1 MMNSLKMRAS
11 LTATLM
17 PIVAFAQTGEN
28 ASQKVEL
35 NTFRDVLAAG
45 GWPMDVLILL
55 SILAIALVVFF
66 LLSLRSP
73 VLHPRA
79 FMRQAENAAMEGDV
93 EALQSI
99 CERSS
104 CAAARVLKAACEH
117 MLPDMGGDYAIV
129 RDAIEDEGA
138 RQAGVLWQRIQY
150 LMDIAVI
157 APMVG
162 LLGTV
167 LGMLDSFAGMNMEVG
182 GVNPI
187 SLSGGISKAL
197 VTTAGGLVVGIA
209 AMVLYSLF
217 RGRVNRLVSGL
228 ETATNEVLRLYIRNR
243 NSTSAGEVS

>member
-1 MMNSLKMRAS
+1 MNTPRIRTILA
-11 LTATLM
+11 ATLM
-17 PIVAFAQTGEN
+17 PMAVFAQIGES
-28 ASQKVEL
+28 AGQTVEL

-66 LLSLRSP
+66 LLSLRSA

-99 CERSS
+99 CERSG

-117 MLPDMGGDYAIV
+117 MMPGKGGDYAIV

-138 RQAGVLWQRIQY
+138 RQAGFLWQRIQY

-228 ETATNEVLRLYIRNR
+228 ETATNEVLRLYMRTH
-243 NSTSAGEVS
+243 NSSSTGETS

>member
-1 MMNSLKMRAS
+1 MNTQKIRAALIAS
-11 LTATLM
+11 LM
-17 PIVAFAQTGEN
+17 PMIAFAQTGEGEN
-28 ASQKVEL
+28 QTVEL
-35 NTFRDVLAAG
+35 NTFREVLAVG

-55 SILAIALVVFF
+55 SILAIAMVVFF
-66 LLSLRSP
+66 LLTLRST

-79 FMRQAENAAMEGDV
+79 FMRQAESAAMDGDV

-99 CERSS
+99 CERSD
-104 CAAARVLKAACEH
+104 CAAARVIKAACEH
-117 MLPDMGGDYAIV
+117 MMPGMGGDYAIV

-138 RQAGVLWQRIQY
+138 RQASFLWQRIQY

-197 VTTAGGLVVGIA
+197 VTTAGGLIVGIA

-217 RGRVNRLVSGL
+217 RGRVNRLISGL
-228 ETATNEVLRLYIRNR
+228 ETATNEVLRLYMRSRNHS
-243 NSTSAGEVS
+243 STGETS